1 MTQEEKQ
8 LVLKDLAAR
17 VPYGLMVDF
26 YCNESRRKSYFATNL
41 IGIEVDDAIIRD
53 IENNGARIRV
63 DMFSRDC
70 NIKPYLR
77 HLSAMTDAERDYVYE
92 LSQLKCTPDKAMQKI
107 DFYNSHFLDYRCLI
121 QKGLALE
128 APEGMY
134 TKN

>member
-1 MTQEEKQ
+1 MTKKGRQ
-8 LVLKDLAAR
+8 LLLQDLAAR

-77 HLSAMTDAERDYVYE
+77 PLSAMTDAEREYVYE
-92 LSQLKCTPDKAMQKI
+92 LSQFKCTPDKATAKI
-107 DFYNSHFLDYRCLI
+107 DFYNSHFLDYRGLI
-121 QKGLALE
+121 K
-128 APEGMY
+128 
-134 TKN
+134 K